1 MTHLLVGDRAPDFK
15 LPSHLDS
22 DIALSDLKGK
32 VVVMAFFPLAWTPV
46 CTVQIP
52 SYEADLN
59 QFVSLNTQIL
69 SISVDS
75 VPSLK
80 AWTQTFGGIHY
91 PVLSDFYPHGA
102 VAQKYGVL
110 LPDGRAARA
119 LFIIDEQGI
128 IRYID
133 VHEIGKQPINAELF
147 EEIKKLH
154 PGYRPPSE
162 VEAEKKLPHGGIVM
176 YCTKWC
182 PDCRNARSWLRDHNL
197 KYTEVDIMATIG
209 ASEQVRKWAGG
220 NLVTPT
226 FEIDGEIVV
235 DFDEKRLS
243 EVLKISN

>member
-1 MTHLLVGDRAPDFK
+1 
-15 LPSHLDS
+15 
-22 DIALSDLKGK
+22 
-32 VVVMAFFPLAWTPV
+32 MAFFPLAWTPV

-80 AWTQTFGGIHY
+80 AWTATFGGIDY

-119 LFIIDEQGI
+119 LFIIDELGI

-154 PGYRPPSE
+154 PGYHPPSE
-162 VEAEKKLPHGGIVM
+162 VEAEQKA
-176 YCTKWC
+176 TTW
-182 PDCRNARSWLRDHNL
+182 RNCDVLHQM
-197 KYTEVDIMATIG
+197 VPG
-209 ASEQVRKWAGG
+209 
-220 NLVTPT
+220 
-226 FEIDGEIVV
+226 
-235 DFDEKRLS
+235 LS
-243 EVLKISN
+243 